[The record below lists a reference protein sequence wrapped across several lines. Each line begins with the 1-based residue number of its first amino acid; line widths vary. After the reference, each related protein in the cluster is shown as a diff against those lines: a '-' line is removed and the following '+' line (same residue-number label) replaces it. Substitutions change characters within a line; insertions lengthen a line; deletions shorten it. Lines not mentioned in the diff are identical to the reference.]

1 MRNDIHLK
9 FSRII
14 SFGFAQTLRRINP
27 TLKRAQKKLMM
38 ISGKPLLFLFLI
50 LFMQNLSAQ
59 TSVDKVLRKYRN
71 DRGVAS
77 FNFAGDVGRYMQSNK
92 DKLKSQIETCDV
104 LIFDPKNNL
113 EAKDL
118 TTLKAIVKGNSYE
131 ELINIRDKRGTA
143 NIYVISKSDDV
154 VKEVFAMVNA
164 EGKNIYAVIRG
175 NILLDELSKLNMFF
189 EGGTNIT
196 KFLK

>member
-1 MRNDIHLK
+1 MKNNIHFTILV
-9 FSRII
+9 
-14 SFGFAQTLRRINP
+14 
-27 TLKRAQKKLMM
+27 
-38 ISGKPLLFLFLI
+38 LFLF
-50 LFMQNLSAQ
+50 FTQGLSAQ
-59 TSVDKVLRKYRN
+59 SVDKVLRKYRN
-71 DRGVAS
+71 DKGVAS

-92 DKLKSQIETCDV
+92 DKLKSKIETCDV